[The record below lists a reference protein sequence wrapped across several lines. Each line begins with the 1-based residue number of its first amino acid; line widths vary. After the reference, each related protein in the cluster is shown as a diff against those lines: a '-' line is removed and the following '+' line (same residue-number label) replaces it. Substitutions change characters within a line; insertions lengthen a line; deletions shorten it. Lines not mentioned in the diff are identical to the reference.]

1 MIIFVID
8 KKSFKEVFI
17 MSKKENSESFFLDNE
32 NVNHV
37 NENYLEDAK
46 SQKEHKNFHEQGEQ
60 ESKENFNRIYY
71 DTDRANVANQI
82 FNKKNQYDGMD
93 EETIRKAKYESGMY
107 NQVVQNNYDNIVT
120 AVTDVATF
128 ILKYNPMENKIQATK
143 FILNLGHPDNKL
155 NQKVRAQILKEQLGF
170 EDKEIETI
178 QKFEDYSSAVKNQDI
193 NRLHVNEFI
202 QDNKNYFSLVTRK
215 TGINQENQNMISR
228 NFMQLLTVV
237 QNNWNFDVFSSFYNG
252 ISHLYNTQMFNPLQ
266 EIDFKAFN
274 RQTMIITSRLP
285 HLNNLD
291 IPNMR
296 PLSTLESTM
305 HDIDDGN
312 RGF

>member
-1 MIIFVID
+1 MP
-8 KKSFKEVFI
+8 
-17 MSKKENSESFFLDNE
+17 KKEDSESFFLDNE

-46 SQKEHKNFHEQGEQ
+46 SQKEHKNFHEQGVQ

-107 NQVVQNNYDNIVT
+107 NQVVQNSNDNIAT
-120 AVTDVATF
+120 AVTNVAAF
-128 ILKYNPMENKIQATK
+128 ILKYNPAENKIQATK
-143 FILNLGHPDNKL
+143 FILNLEHPDNKL
-155 NQKVRAQILKEQLGF
+155 NQEVRAKILEEQLGF
-170 EDKEIETI
+170 ENKEIETI
-178 QKFEDYSSAVKNQDI
+178 QKFENYSSAVNNQDI
-193 NRLHVNEFI
+193 SKFTVNEFV

-215 TGINQENQNMISR
+215 TGISQKNQNMIKQ
-228 NFMQLLTVV
+228 NFMNLLTNV
-237 QNNWNFDVFSSFYNG
+237 QNNWNLMVFSSFYNG
-252 ISHLYNTQMFNPLQ
+252 MSHLYNTQMFNPSQ
-266 EIDFKAFN
+266 EINVNTFN
-274 RQTMIITSRLP
+274 QQTLMITSRLSR
-285 HLNNLD
+285 LNN
-291 IPNMR
+291 INVPNMR